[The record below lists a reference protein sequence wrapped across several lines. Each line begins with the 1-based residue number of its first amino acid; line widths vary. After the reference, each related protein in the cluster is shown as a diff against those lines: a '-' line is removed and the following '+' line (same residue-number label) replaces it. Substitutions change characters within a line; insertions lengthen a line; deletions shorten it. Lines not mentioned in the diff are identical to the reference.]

1 MWLESEVFANVVKE
15 WWEEAHITGHASF
28 VVASKL
34 KVVASKLKVVKE
46 RLKKWIE
53 MFLVT
58 SRLKSMIFWVLSILW
73 VLKKN
78 HLDLVVLKSS
88 KGKLPKMS
96 GPGLL

>member
-1 MWLESEVFANVVKE
+1 MLLKSSERRLRLQIVLAMLLQ
-15 WWEEAHITGHASF
+15 ASLRL
-28 VVASKL
+28 L
-34 KVVASKLKVVKE
+34 KRSS
-46 RLKKWIE
+46 RSGIE